1 MKQEKDFY
9 PFFETGRKKVS
20 IFVED
25 RKEKNLVCLAAY
37 KRNYVFLR
45 EDFFNKKI
53 LSFCLEGEEKNLEF
67 VERTIPEKDSSV
79 AITEESKSRTAGCK
93 VCGGAT
99 VRSIA
104 GDGYCREHAPQMPY
118 FP

>member
-1 MKQEKDFY
+1 MKEAKDFY

-20 IFVED
+20 VFVENGD
-25 RKEKNLVCLAAY
+25 EKNLVCLAAY

-45 EDFFNKKI
+45 EDFFNNNL

-67 VERTIPEKDSSV
+67 VERTIPEKISSV
-79 AITEESKSRTAGCK
+79 SITEDKKSHTGCK

-99 VRSIA
+99 IHSIA